1 MAAELCLE
9 LCFEDCF
16 EDCFDVGRDGRFLAE
31 LLLLSCDV
39 PWKECIYKHSQKPY
53 RVPDLGVEG
62 SLVGPIVSNGCS
74 VLVWTIVEG
83 VERDDALE
91 NNKE

>member
-1 MAAELCLE
+1 M
-9 LCFEDCF
+9 
-16 EDCFDVGRDGRFLAE
+16 R
-31 LLLLSCDV
+31 
-39 PWKECIYKHSQKPY
+39 IYKHSQKPY
-53 RVPDLGVEG
+53 IVPDLGVEG

-91 NNKE
+91 NNKA